1 MNMIAENHRGEIT
14 NSPMHFHSG
23 QFLLE
28 EGAMPHVAGKTG
40 AKKAVFLPRPG
51 DVGFV
56 VNQDGASSHG
66 AC

>member
-1 MNMIAENHRGEIT
+1 MNMIAENHRGEII

-28 EGAMPHVAGKTG
+28 EGAMPHVTAKTG
-40 AKKAVFLPRPG
+40 AKKIVLLPRPG
-51 DVGFV
+51 DARLV